1 MTGMIPQ
8 QPQARSL
15 QLVSMADYAAFG
27 KMAANSKFVPKDFMG
42 RPEDC
47 ALAAQF
53 GAEIGLGPM
62 QALQSIAVV
71 NGRPTVWGDA
81 ALALVRSSPACGGVV
96 EGIEGDGEQRRG
108 FCEVTRKGEPPQRR
122 TFSVA
127 DAKRAR
133 LWGKTGPWTDY
144 PDRMLQLRARG
155 FALRD
160 VFPDVLR
167 GLVTAEEAQD
177 YRVVEPVVVRP
188 AFPAPA
194 AEPEAPPPASDG
206 PTWEQFKAEPAA
218 EQPAADSSKRL
229 VMRARKAIAGAVDL
243 TELDSV
249 RQRIAARGEVGEFS
263 AEDVRGLVALCH
275 KRAEELIR
283 LEEAAA
289 DASDAMQ
296 AEEAA
301 AEAQS

>member
-1 MTGMIPQ
+1 MTGLIVQ

-15 QLVSMADYAAFG
+15 QLVTMQDYAAFG
-27 KMAANSKFVPKDFMG
+27 RMAAGSKFVPKDFMG

-47 ALAAQF
+47 ALAAQY

-62 QALQSIAVV
+62 QSLQSIAVV
-71 NGRPTVWGDA
+71 NGRPTLWGDV

-96 EGIEGDGEQRRG
+96 EGIEGEGEQRRG
-108 FCEVTRKGEPPQRR
+108 FCEVIRKGEPPQRR

-127 DAKRAR
+127 DAKRAK
-133 LWGKTGPWTDY
+133 LWGKTGPWSDY
-144 PDRMLQLRARG
+144 CDRMLQLRARG

-177 YRVVEPVVVRP
+177 YRQAEPVAVRP
-188 AFPAPA
+188 VFPAA
-194 AEPEAPPPASDG
+194 APEAAPQAQPEDG
-206 PTWEQFKAEPAA
+206 QTWEAFKAES
-218 EQPAADSSKRL
+218 EDTGKRL
-229 VMRARKAIAGAVDL
+229 VMRARKAIAEAASLEG
-243 TELDSV
+243 LDEV
-249 RQRIAARGEVGEFS
+249 RQKIAARGEVGELT
-263 AEDVRGLVALCH
+263 APEVAGLVTLCH

-289 DASDAMQ
+289 DATDRMQ
-296 AEEAA
+296 GEEAA
-301 AEAQS
+301 AEARS